1 MTVDPQIVK
10 LRLDMIL
17 SHIEELREVS
27 ETTEDSFLSNGI
39 LRRATERSLQLIA
52 QAIIDI
58 CTHIV
63 AHNHWGAPKT
73 YSDTVREVSNRGVV
87 EKDLSSR
94 LIDLVKL
101 RNVIVH
107 LYLEIDPKIVYKSA
121 KQAITDAGLF
131 VDAIKKI
138 LEY

>member
-1 MTVDPQIVK
+1 MTVDPHVVK

-17 SHIEELREVS
+17 SHIEELKEVS
-27 ETTEDSFLSNGI
+27 QNAEDSFLSNSI

-63 AHNHWGAPKT
+63 AHNHWGAPQT
-73 YSDTVREVSNRGVV
+73 YSDTVREVSNRGMI
-87 EKDLSSR
+87 EKGLSSR
-94 LIDLVKL
+94 LVELVKL

-107 LYLEIDPKIVYKSA
+107 LYLEIDPKIVYRSA
-121 KQAITDAGLF
+121 VLAVTDAKLF
-131 VDAIKKI
+131 IESMNK
-138 LEY
+138 LFE